1 MIGAGRAEIGDDLA
15 RPVPDSIET
24 AVDLVAHDGEALIS
38 SVLGKAGGH
47 DFAVHLQSHSPTLI
61 DAARREIGRNF
72 STRAEA
78 LIEAAI
84 TPYRERDADGRI
96 VPSPAWWDLPPE
108 ALDELFV
115 EQLLARDIE
124 RAVDPE
130 GLSGTGK
137 AVLGRIRWNEEP

>member
-1 MIGAGRAEIGDDLA
+1 MSDR
-15 RPVPDSIET
+15 ET
-24 AVDLVAHDGEALIS
+24 
-38 SVLGKAGGH
+38 
-47 DFAVHLQSHSPTLI
+47 Q
-61 DAARREIGRNF
+61 
-72 STRAEA
+72 A
-78 LIEAAI
+78 LIEAAV
-84 TPYRERDADGRI
+84 TPYRERDTDGRI

-137 AVLGRIRWNEEP
+137 AVLGRIRWSEEP